1 MRRFIALALGLVCLG
16 GPAIASSNDSWEAL
30 RASVRAKCLASAS
43 GDMKRIKI
51 SVDPFGSES
60 YGLALVTG
68 YESGATA
75 PSRRICIVGKRSGKA
90 ELGND
95 LPR

>member
-1 MRRFIALALGLVCLG
+1 
-16 GPAIASSNDSWEAL
+16 
-30 RASVRAKCLASAS
+30 VRAKCLSAASPH
-43 GDMKRIKI
+43 MKRIKI

-68 YESGATA
+68 YEGGAKE
-75 PSRRICIVGKRSGKA
+75 PSRRICVVGKRGGRA
-90 ELGND
+90 ELGEN

>member
-1 MRRFIALALGLVCLG
+1 MRRLVALALALACLG
-16 GPAIASSNDSWEAL
+16 GPAMASSSDAWEAL
-30 RASVRAKCLASAS
+30 RASVRAKCLAAA
-43 GDMKRIKI
+43 GPHLKRIRI

-68 YESGATA
+68 FESGAGA
-75 PSRRICIVGKRSGKA
+75 PSRRICVVGKRSGKA
-90 ELGND
+90 ELGAD